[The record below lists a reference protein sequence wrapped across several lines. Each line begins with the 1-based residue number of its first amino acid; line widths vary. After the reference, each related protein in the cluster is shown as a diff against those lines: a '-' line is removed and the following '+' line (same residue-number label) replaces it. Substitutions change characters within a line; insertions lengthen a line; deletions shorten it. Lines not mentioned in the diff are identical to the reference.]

1 MQTIQTEK
9 QSELVNALSKTP
21 SKKTVLVSK
30 HLNGLQKILLNFQQE
45 IELNLQNSTS
55 AKQQLDYLSKTNIL
69 FLNAFMFFEGS
80 FELLLFPNE
89 NIESKTQRIT
99 SFKKAH
105 VLIYNQ
111 AIKFIKRTIKYVKY
125 AFENNILFENILQ
138 LSKYVIVEKTC
149 KPIDIVELGYALFY
163 TGFFINRTGETL
175 KLYDFIENLGRFFGI
190 EITNMRQRL
199 QELRIRVKSPII
211 FLQQLM
217 NTFIS
222 NLKAEK

>member
-9 QSELVNALSKTP
+9 QTELVNALSKTP
-21 SKKTVLVSK
+21 SKKAVLVSK
-30 HLNGLQKILLNFQQE
+30 HLNGLQKILHNFQQE

-80 FELLLFPNE
+80 FELLLFPDE

-111 AIKFIKRTIKYVKY
+111 AIQFIKRTIKHIKY
-125 AFENNILFENILQ
+125 AFKNNILFENILQ
-138 LSKYVIVEKTC
+138 LSKYVIVGKTC
-149 KPIDIVELGYALFY
+149 KAIDIIELGYALY
-163 TGFFINRTGETL
+163 HTGFFINRTGEAL
-175 KLYDFIENLGRFFGI
+175 QLYEFIENLGRFFGMKI
-190 EITNMRQRL
+190 INM
-199 QELRIRVKSPII
+199 
-211 FLQQLM
+211 QQL
-217 NTFIS
+217 
-222 NLKAEK
+222 EKTVKLTTYYRFKLTT